1 MGFSFDYYSRHNG
14 VLALLIEEMDQRK
27 KKIGHQEPDT
37 CTYGKYG

>member
-1 MGFSFDYYSRHNG
+1 MGLSFDDYSWHNG
-14 VLALLIEEMDQRK
+14 VLAFVAAEMDQRK